1 MASFTK
7 RAIIESFIRQLQN
20 KPADKITVKDIVED
34 CGISRNTFYY
44 HFKDIYEVLEEI
56 LRIREERV
64 IRGLENGEIDEGDW
78 REGMD
83 RMMENL

>member
-44 HFKDIYEVLEEI
+44 HFKDIYEVLEEYSGGAGDP
-56 LRIREERV
+56 RPGERGN
-64 IRGLENGEIDEGDW
+64 R
-78 REGMD
+78 
-83 RMMENL
+83 